1 MPSNYKLAGH
11 YIIPMTLY
19 YSTLCDDS
27 TYMYNIW
34 TPKSTNAI
42 LWADLEYA
50 LHISYNIDK
59 TA

>member
-27 TYMYNIW
+27 TYMYDI
-34 TPKSTNAI
+34 
-42 LWADLEYA
+42 
-50 LHISYNIDK
+50 
-59 TA
+59 